1 MSLFRSPRL
10 ILPPREEDEVYPYRR
25 VWRSVFLECSVLA
38 VVLVGLYGA
47 VTFVG
52 LDIPSTL
59 VAPLNALLVFLPA
72 LVWCYFSW
80 LQEMAVPQPRRMLG
94 AVFALSALVAS
105 AVGVPLVTEFLQPDQ
120 WLSLESAINRIIG
133 YTVTT
138 GITQEFIKYVLTRTV
153 VRADVYRVRTD
164 VLAYSLAVAVG
175 YSTILS
181 LQFLRTTPDVRPDM
195 LMLRVVTTYAIHM
208 AGSAVLSYGLM
219 ELYLGSGS
227 IFLLP
232 AMLLVAAAI
241 TGVALPLRS
250 GLINTQIALHNAAGV
265 LSTAYVPRTLYGVG
279 FALALLSVPQI
290 LVAFLYDVSER
301 RERDRLRG
309 DI

>member
-1 MSLFRSPRL
+1 MSVFRSPRL

-25 VWRSVFLECSVLA
+25 VWRSVLIEGSILA

-47 VTFVG
+47 LGLVG
-52 LDIPSTL
+52 LNIPTAL
-59 VAPLNALLVFLPA
+59 VGPLNAVLVLLPA
-72 LVWCYFSW
+72 LLWGYFSW
-80 LQEMAVPQPRRMLG
+80 LQEMTVPQPRRQLG
-94 AVFALSALVAS
+94 AVFALAALVAS
-105 AVGVPLVTEFLQPDQ
+105 AVGVPLVNEFLQPDQ
-120 WLSLESAINRIIG
+120 WLSLDSAVNRIIG

-138 GITQEFIKYVLTRTV
+138 GITQEFIKYFLTRSV
-153 VRADVYRVRTD
+153 VRADLYRVRTD

-175 YSTILS
+175 YSTMLS
-181 LQFLRTTPDVRPDM
+181 IQFLRATPDAQPDM
-195 LMLRVVTTYAIHM
+195 LMLRVVTIYAMHL

-232 AMLLVAAAI
+232 ATLVIAAAI

-250 GLINTQIALHNAAGV
+250 GLVNTQIALHNAAGA
-265 LSTAYVPRTLYGVG
+265 LSTTYPPRALYGVG
-279 FALALLSVPQI
+279 FALALLAVPQV

-309 DI
+309 D

>member
-25 VWRSVFLECSVLA
+25 VWRSLFIECSVLA
-38 VVLVGLYGA
+38 LVLVGLYGA
-47 VTFVG
+47 VSIVG
-52 LDIPSTL
+52 LDIPAAL
-59 VAPLNALLVFLPA
+59 VAPLNAVLVFLPA
-72 LVWCYFSW
+72 LLWGYFSW
-80 LQEMAVPQPRRMLG
+80 LQEMAVPQPRRQLG
-94 AVFALSALVAS
+94 AVFVLSALVAS

-138 GITQEFIKYVLTRTV
+138 GITQEFIKYFLTRTV
-153 VRADVYRVRTD
+153 VRADLYRVRTD

-181 LQFLRTTPDVRPDM
+181 LEFLRTTPDVRPDM
-195 LMLRVVTTYAIHM
+195 LMLRVVTIYGMHM

-227 IFLLP
+227 LFLLP
-232 AMLLVAAAI
+232 ATLLIAAAI

-250 GLINTQIALHNAAGV
+250 GLVNIQLGFEGNI
-265 LSTAYVPRTLYGVG
+265 PRTLYGVG
-279 FALALLSVPQI
+279 FALALLGVPQV

-309 DI
+309 DL